1 MEIILMVVGAI
12 ISAGVSWV
20 IAYKFHK
27 KAGEELQG
35 QIDSIT
41 ELNESLA
48 ASVEKLVE
56 ISYFTAEKA
65 EMIEK
70 HAVSGTIDDPNYP
83 YKN

>member
-1 MEIILMVVGAI
+1 MVVGAI
-12 ISAGVSWV
+12 ISAGISWI
-20 IAYKFHK
+20 IAYKFYK

-41 ELNESLA
+41 ELNQSLA
-48 ASVEKLVE
+48 ASVRELAE

-70 HAVSGTIDDPNYP
+70 HAVIGTIDDPNYP